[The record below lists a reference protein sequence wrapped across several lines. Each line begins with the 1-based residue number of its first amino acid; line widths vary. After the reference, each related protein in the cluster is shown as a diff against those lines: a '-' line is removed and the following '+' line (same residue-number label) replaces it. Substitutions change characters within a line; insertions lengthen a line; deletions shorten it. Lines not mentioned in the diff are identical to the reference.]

1 MLRSGAA
8 VRAPV
13 RAATVTCPL
22 LTGISVPSHCVNET
36 RGKVF
41 KLDLQH
47 KETQRG
53 SPLVGPAA
61 TQLGHRRRL
70 VEFEDARLTQA
81 DAQCGYIPH

>member
-47 KETQRG
+47 KETQSEPVSG
-53 SPLVGPAA
+53 SGRDAA
-61 TQLGHRRRL
+61 RR
-70 VEFEDARLTQA
+70 E
-81 DAQCGYIPH
+81 AQTC